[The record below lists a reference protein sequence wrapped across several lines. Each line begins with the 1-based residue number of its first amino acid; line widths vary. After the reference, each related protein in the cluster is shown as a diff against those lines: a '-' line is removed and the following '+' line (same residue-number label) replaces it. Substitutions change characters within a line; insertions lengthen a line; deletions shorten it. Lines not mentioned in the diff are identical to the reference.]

1 MFRKIFYG
9 ISLLA
14 LLVIAGGY
22 GFLRTKLPQRSGEIK
37 LSGLKSKVDVVFDKW
52 GIPHIEA
59 ANEQDAYRTLGYLN
73 AQDRIFQL
81 ELMVRVAHG
90 RLSEMLGEATLD
102 VDRYFRT
109 LGIQRFAKKYA
120 AEHFRNNPQ
129 KIQKALKAY
138 LSGLN
143 SFVASG
149 PTPIEFTLLGIPKR
163 EYSLVDLFSISAY
176 MSYTFSNAVRQ
187 DPLVSYIHKKLG
199 SNYLKDLAI
208 YWPEGDTQIKVSKK
222 DVAEDLELAVLFTEM
237 DNLLDLI
244 PPFFGS
250 ISLNV
255 LVF

>member
-59 ANEQDAYRTLGYLN
+59 ANEQDAYHALGYLN

-90 RLSEMLGEATLD
+90 RLSEMLGESTLD

-120 AEHFRNNPQ
+120 AEHFRKNPQ
-129 KIQKALKAY
+129 KFKKPLM
-138 LSGLN
+138 
-143 SFVASG
+143 
-149 PTPIEFTLLGIPKR
+149 PTFP
-163 EYSLVDLFSISAY
+163 V
-176 MSYTFSNAVRQ
+176 
-187 DPLVSYIHKKLG
+187 
-199 SNYLKDLAI
+199 
-208 YWPEGDTQIKVSKK
+208 
-222 DVAEDLELAVLFTEM
+222 
-237 DNLLDLI
+237 
-244 PPFFGS
+244 
-250 ISLNV
+250 
-255 LVF
+255 

>member
-14 LLVIAGGY
+14 LLVIASGY

-59 ANEQDAYRTLGYLN
+59 ANEQDAYHALGYLN

-109 LGIQRFAKKYA
+109 LGIQRFAKK
-120 AEHFRNNPQ
+120 
-129 KIQKALKAY
+129 
-138 LSGLN
+138 
-143 SFVASG
+143 
-149 PTPIEFTLLGIPKR
+149 
-163 EYSLVDLFSISAY
+163 
-176 MSYTFSNAVRQ
+176 
-187 DPLVSYIHKKLG
+187 
-199 SNYLKDLAI
+199 
-208 YWPEGDTQIKVSKK
+208 
-222 DVAEDLELAVLFTEM
+222 
-237 DNLLDLI
+237 
-244 PPFFGS
+244 
-250 ISLNV
+250 
-255 LVF
+255 

>member
-59 ANEQDAYRTLGYLN
+59 ANEQDAYHALGYLN

-81 ELMVRVAHG
+81 ELMDRVAHG

-109 LGIQRFAKKYA
+109 LGASSALPKNMLQNISGIILQKFKK
-120 AEHFRNNPQ
+120 P
-129 KIQKALKAY
+129 LK
-138 LSGLN
+138 
-143 SFVASG
+143 
-149 PTPIEFTLLGIPKR
+149 PTFP
-163 EYSLVDLFSISAY
+163 V
-176 MSYTFSNAVRQ
+176 
-187 DPLVSYIHKKLG
+187 
-199 SNYLKDLAI
+199 
-208 YWPEGDTQIKVSKK
+208 
-222 DVAEDLELAVLFTEM
+222 
-237 DNLLDLI
+237 
-244 PPFFGS
+244 
-250 ISLNV
+250 
-255 LVF
+255 

>member
-1 MFRKIFYG
+1 MFRKIFYV

-14 LLVIAGGY
+14 LMVIAGGY

-59 ANEQDAYRTLGYLN
+59 ANEEDAYHALVYLN

-90 RLSEMLGEATLD
+90 RLSEMLGEETLGI
-102 VDRYFRT
+102 DRYFRT

-120 AEHFRNNPQ
+120 AEHFRNNPL
-129 KIQKALKAY
+129 KIQKAINAY

-143 SFVASG
+143 SFVTTG

-163 EYSLVDLFSISAY
+163 EYSLVDLVSISAY
-176 MSYTFSNAVRQ
+176 MSYTLTNAVRQ
-187 DPLVSYIHKKLG
+187 EPLISCIHKKLG

-208 YWPEGDTQIKVSKK
+208 Y
-222 DVAEDLELAVLFTEM
+222 
-237 DNLLDLI
+237 
-244 PPFFGS
+244 
-250 ISLNV
+250 
-255 LVF
+255 